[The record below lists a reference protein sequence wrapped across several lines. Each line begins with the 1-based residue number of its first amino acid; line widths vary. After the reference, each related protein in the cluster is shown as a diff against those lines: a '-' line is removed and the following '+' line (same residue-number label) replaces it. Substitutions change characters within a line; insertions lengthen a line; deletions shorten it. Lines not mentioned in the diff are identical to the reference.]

1 MANVEEFQQ
10 DWYRFAAHA
19 CEQHRY
25 INQVVKKIVDAD
37 PEDETE
43 FVNAENHYYDEPADD
58 YFLMDRDDAM
68 DKRTFTR
75 IMRFY
80 KDVGYEPI
88 HNSVLKRASAFNSK
102 AKEQK
107 ESAIK
112 ASKDSEN
119 TQDSEECEE
128 SEDDETDTEMYES
141 DAESMANVMLQ
152 TFLDLPRLN
161 RPFTC
166 YRAHNHRRQ

>member
-88 HNSVLKRASAFNSK
+88 HNSVLNVPLRLILKQKNKKNRQSKPRKTRKTRKTQKNVKSQKTMKRIPKCTK
-102 AKEQK
+102 AMQNQWPTSCCKPF
-107 ESAIK
+107 SI
-112 ASKDSEN
+112 
-119 TQDSEECEE
+119 C
-128 SEDDETDTEMYES
+128 
-141 DAESMANVMLQ
+141 
-152 TFLDLPRLN
+152 LD
-161 RPFTC
+161 
-166 YRAHNHRRQ
+166 